1 MIRHVTA
8 SEAPAPGGP
17 YSHAV
22 VIRGMMFLSGQ
33 RPVDP
38 VTGEIP
44 EGVEDQ
50 ARQVLANLLAVLTA
64 EGRGPEDVAKVTV
77 YLNDIADFH
86 RVNTVYREFFK
97 SPYPAR
103 TTVAAS
109 LRGILVEIDA
119 VAEVD

>member
-1 MIRHVTA
+1 
-8 SEAPAPGGP
+8 
-17 YSHAV
+17 
-22 VIRGMMFLSGQ
+22 MFLSGQ

-38 VTGEIP
+38 RSGQIP
-44 EGVEDQ
+44 EGVENQ
-50 ARQVLANLLAVLTA
+50 ARQVLTNLLAVLAT
-64 EGRGPEDVAKVTV
+64 EGRDFKDVAKITV
-77 YLNDIADFH
+77 YLNDIADFD
-86 RVNTVYREFFK
+86 RFNLVYREFFS